1 MHRVLLL
8 WIGREG
14 GGALDALNKDR
25 EGGRDAQ
32 GAFIMDREGGRDALD
47 ALNKDREGGAGCTG
61 CFYYG

>member
-14 GGALDALNKDR
+14 GRGALDALNKDR

-32 GAFIMDREGGRDALD
+32 GAFIMDRGGR
-47 ALNKDREGGAGCTG
+47 EGCIGCIK
-61 CFYYG
+61 